1 MAYNFETPSST
12 DFVKSFKRLR
22 SSMSGSL
29 VSTKIL
35 SSNDDVV
42 RVEIITTLKPSL
54 RMLNAVNKIMK
65 GFNVTIEKIEDGKTT
80 LIVVYQSFMLR
91 QVKYK
96 DKVVNPNDLEVTW
109 TDCVGEVHIGS
120 IKDYVSDYASEQV
133 GIEMAGEAW

>member
-80 LIVVYQSFMLR
+80 LIVVY
-91 QVKYK
+91 
-96 DKVVNPNDLEVTW
+96 
-109 TDCVGEVHIGS
+109 
-120 IKDYVSDYASEQV
+120 
-133 GIEMAGEAW
+133 